1 MPHIQPGPS
10 RGSYYSTLNFA
21 KVRFKLYIR
30 FCESLLDM
38 LTELHGGEFGGI
50 VDNGMNDVRIIGC
63 GTVFVL
69 LIIAIVGMEWITR
82 VQAVLLVLL
91 IFSQVNTVEVFSIFT
106 KEHHK
111 LQIDFV
117 IGSFLPWSVEE
128 QARGFTGW
136 SYDTFQQNIGPHYKV
151 YLK

>member
-1 MPHIQPGPS
+1 
-10 RGSYYSTLNFA
+10 
-21 KVRFKLYIR
+21 
-30 FCESLLDM
+30 M

-91 IFSQVNTVEVFSIFT
+91 IFSQVNCDKVFTIFT
-106 KEHHK
+106 KSITNSR
-111 LQIDFV
+111 LT
-117 IGSFLPWSVEE
+117 S
-128 QARGFTGW
+128 
-136 SYDTFQQNIGPHYKV
+136 
-151 YLK
+151 